1 MAIFPFKGPHLPVPS
16 HAWSFRVGNRVFHC
30 YNMVTLE
37 IGAFPLLRGCCPCSL
52 RGAVICL
59 VMVPVL
65 VSQGSTS
72 DLTYLLGRRW
82 GRRNTDYCP
91 AWTTWPYAGALS
103 QGYTGSP
110 SLGLDLHSG
119 LYRAHG
125 ATEVRA
131 QGLPEVP
138 SERARCLHRPPQALV
153 LTRDF
158 LLCLPLPRFWVCR
171 PLASLTVRWPAHDFI
186 SFNRPCSLPG
196 SHSSPREWDKAKAS
210 LCTSYSGHHWAGRN
224 SVTAV

>member
-1 MAIFPFKGPHLPVPS
+1 
-16 HAWSFRVGNRVFHC
+16 
-30 YNMVTLE
+30 MVTLE

-72 DLTYLLGRRW
+72 DLTELLGR
-82 GRRNTDYCP
+82 GRGRGNTDYCP

-103 QGYTGSP
+103 QGYAGSP
-110 SLGLDLHSG
+110 ALGLDLHSG
-119 LYRAHG
+119 LYRARG

-153 LTRDF
+153 LTRDRPP
-158 LLCLPLPRFWVCR
+158 PLPPAPTLSGLSATC
-171 PLASLTVRWPAHDFI
+171 LTHCPVA
-186 SFNRPCSLPG
+186 G
-196 SHSSPREWDKAKAS
+196 SRLHIFQQTLQPPRKPF
-210 LCTSYSGHHWAGRN
+210 
-224 SVTAV
+224 